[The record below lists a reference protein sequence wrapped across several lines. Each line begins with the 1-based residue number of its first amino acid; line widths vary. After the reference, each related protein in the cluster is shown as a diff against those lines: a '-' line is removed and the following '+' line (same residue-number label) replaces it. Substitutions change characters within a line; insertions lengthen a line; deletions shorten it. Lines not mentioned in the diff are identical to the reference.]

1 MKTTCRK
8 IICFCALI
16 CCLFALSDKTTVE
29 ADEVS
34 AAPILQISNY
44 TIDEGALTPGSV
56 VTINFS
62 VTNTSNAM
70 AATDAVLTLK
80 SESGVVYPV
89 YGEDNQL
96 VLGTVQPGETVTN
109 SIKMNVS
116 KYFKDEVVPLECD
129 FSYLS
134 GEKVGQNQVIIA
146 IPSTTGYS
154 LNISEI
160 KIAENATM
168 GAKSLVNFELTNI
181 SGHEIKDAKLQ
192 VTGNVDDKSKVID
205 LGVIS
210 ANKKEL
216 KDCYIIYKATGEQ
229 TIALNLVYTDEN
241 GEEVTIDQGKFTI
254 NVESSYSK
262 ENDSIGIN
270 KLCIVGY
277 VFAGIAFIVAFIIVV
292 KYVKKHV

>member
-1 MKTTCRK
+1 
-8 IICFCALI
+8 
-16 CCLFALSDKTTVE
+16 
-29 ADEVS
+29 
-34 AAPILQISNY
+34 
-44 TIDEGALTPGSV
+44 
-56 VTINFS
+56 
-62 VTNTSNAM
+62 M

-96 VLGTVQPGETVTN
+96 VLGTVQPGQTVTN
-109 SIKMNVS
+109 SIKLNVS

-134 GEKVGQNQVIIA
+134 GEKVVQNQVIIA

-160 KIAENATM
+160 KIAENAAM

-229 TIALNLVYTDEN
+229 TI
-241 GEEVTIDQGKFTI
+241 VTIDQGKFTI

-270 KLCIVGY
+270 KLCVIGY
-277 VFAGIAFIVAFIIVV
+277 VFAGIAVIVAFIIVV